1 MQDKAKVMASFEKY
15 TVLDQDCGL
24 GADKKVRRAV
34 DDNGKYYAAKR
45 ILKWRLTKVG
55 WDNLKKST
63 EIHHKLCSYNYPG
76 VVKLMDVLED
86 EEASYFIMEEMDGDL
101 LGLLEKR
108 NNKLSEDEA
117 AFIFGKAVEIVEFIH
132 SKGICHKDIKPEN
145 FLFCWDK
152 KKPGKVSSVKLCDF
166 ELSEYFDEK
175 KIFTVPCGSPSYTAP
190 EICMESPAYHGDKAD
205 IWSLG
210 ITLFVLL
217 CGEFPW
223 FSRDNYELFYMISKE
238 PVPIPTRLSSEC
250 QDLLL
255 RLLTKNPRERI
266 SIDEI
271 KHHPWMKKSKSSI
284 SEWGSEPISNSEPI
298 SLS

>member
-1 MQDKAKVMASFEKY
+1 MQDREKVIARFDKY

-34 DDNGKYYAAKR
+34 DDKGEYFAAKR

-55 WDNLKKST
+55 WENLRKST
-63 EIHHKLCSYNYPG
+63 EIHHKLCSYNYSG
-76 VVKLMDVLED
+76 VVRLMDVLED

-108 NNKLSEDEA
+108 NNKLTEEEA
-117 AFIFGKAVEIVEFIH
+117 SFIFGKAVETVEFIH

-166 ELSEYFDEK
+166 ELSEYFDEQK
-175 KIFTVPCGSPSYTAP
+175 VFTVACGSPSYAAP
-190 EICMESPAYHGDKAD
+190 EICVDCQSYRGEKAD

-223 FSRDNYELFYMISKE
+223 FSRDVYELFYMISND
-238 PVPIPTRLSSEC
+238 PVTIPNRLSNEC

-255 RLLTKNPRERI
+255 RLLTKNPNERI
-266 SIDEI
+266 SINEI
-271 KHHPWMKKSKSSI
+271 KLHPWMNKSKPSI
-284 SEWGSEPISNSEPI
+284 SEWGSEPISNCEPI